1 VPLLFVQLEDRI
13 LLLLATWADS
23 SILTTTYLQGLE
35 MMFMESE
42 QEHASAQA
50 LLKSTPQQ
58 SPEASADAQSLLES
72 VRRQARLA
80 GLHFT
85 PQSSL
90 AYLQY
95 RLQQIAQF
103 QQRKSKKGGLYGANR
118 AVFAQQVVQEE
129 EDDDIDGV
137 EMEYDPLAE
146 NTATTASK
154 TSVHRKTPAVMLST
168 NSEAAVDDDDD
179 IDGMALDEDVDG
191 VPMDD
196 EDIDGVP
203 M

>member
-1 VPLLFVQLEDRI
+1 VPLLFLQLEDRV
-13 LLLLATWADS
+13 LFLLATWADS

-42 QEHASAQA
+42 QEHANAQA
-50 LLKSTPQQ
+50 LLKNAPQQ
-58 SPEASADAQSLLES
+58 STETSADAHSLLES

-80 GLHFT
+80 GLYFT

-95 RLQQIAQF
+95 RLQQITQF

-129 EDDDIDGV
+129 EEDDIDGV

-146 NTATTASK
+146 NTAATASK
-154 TSVHRKTPAVMLST
+154 TSVHNNTPAAMPTT
-168 NSEAAVDDDDD
+168 NGEAVVDDDDD
-179 IDGMALDEDVDG
+179 IDGVALDEDVDG